1 MAIQNRRG
9 AFRLLRTLGPIDLR
23 SIGRDNLLRWMF
35 IIPIVLAVIARWG
48 LPLITNRLETV
59 TGFDLSSFYPF
70 ILSYF
75 FVLMLPMIF
84 GILIGF
90 LLLDE
95 RDDDTLTALQVTP
108 MTPNAYLAYRIT
120 IPMALSFVL
129 LPVLVWLTG
138 LTKVPIKDLL
148 IVSIAAAPL
157 APIFAL
163 FLAGFAENKV
173 QGFALMKGL
182 GAVLIIPMASYFA
195 APPLQFLFGIF
206 PTYWP
211 VKLFWELG
219 AGSPNAWV
227 FLVVGLAYQALVL
240 YYLLRRFNKVLYR

>member
-1 MAIQNRRG
+1 MAT
-9 AFRLLRTLGPIDLR
+9 FRLLRTLGPIDLR
-23 SIGRDNLLRWMF
+23 SVGRDNLLRWMI
-35 IIPIVLAVIARWG
+35 IIPVVLAVLARWG
-48 LPLITNRLETV
+48 LPLITSRLETV
-59 TGFDLSSFYPF
+59 FGFDLSAFYPF

-84 GILIGF
+84 GVLIGF

-108 MTPNAYLAYRIT
+108 MTPNAYLAYRIS
-120 IPMALSFVL
+120 IPLVLSFVL

-138 LTKVPIKDLL
+138 LTRVPVADLL
-148 IVSIAAAPL
+148 LVSVAAAPL

-163 FLAGFAENKV
+163 FLAAFAENKV

-182 GAVLIIPMASYFA
+182 GAVLIIPMASYFVD
-195 APPLQFLFGIF
+195 PPLQYLFGVF

-219 AGSPNAWV
+219 AGSSNAWV
-227 FLVVGLAYQALVL
+227 FLVVGLAYQGLVL
-240 YYLLRRFNKVLYR
+240 AYFLRRFNKVLYR